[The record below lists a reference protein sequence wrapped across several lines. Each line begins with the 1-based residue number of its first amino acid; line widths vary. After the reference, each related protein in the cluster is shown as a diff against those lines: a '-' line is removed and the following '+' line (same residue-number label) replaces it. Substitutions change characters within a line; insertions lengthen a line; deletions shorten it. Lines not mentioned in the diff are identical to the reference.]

1 MFAAG
6 GKRKFQTGKEAKK
19 AAAQMAAEREAIQ
32 KLVGNEE
39 EERRTEQILLE
50 YREMRGPSLM
60 DAHLQQLAKKPK
72 TSAKNRGF
80 DYDKVMNIFVLTE
93 IVYEVDFI
101 YYSTI
106 LTRCIAGYG
115 WREKVECK
123 RY

>member
-39 EERRTEQILLE
+39 EERRTEQILSE

-72 TSAKNRGF
+72 TTSAKNRGF
-80 DYDKVMNIFVLTE
+80 DYDKVYANE
-93 IVYEVDFI
+93 IEV
-101 YYSTI
+101 
-106 LTRCIAGYG
+106 
-115 WREKVECK
+115 E
-123 RY
+123 